1 MLMSEYYFSKKIKL
15 KSERACV
22 KRIEPILSDVKAQLN
37 INDEKFYNMLIAVS
51 EAVNNAIIHGNK
63 CSSDKNVFVEIEVKE
78 NKILIEV
85 CDKGEGFNPDLIED
99 PRKPENLLKA
109 NGRGVFLIKELAS
122 SYEFIKS
129 SSGTIV
135 KMSFEF

>member
-1 MLMSEYYFSKKIKL
+1 MSEFYFSKKIKL
-15 KSERACV
+15 KSKRACV
-22 KRIEPILSDVKAQLN
+22 KKIEPILFDVKTKLK
-37 INDEKFYNMLIAVS
+37 IKDEGFYNMLIAVS

-63 CSSDKNVFVEIEVKE
+63 CSNEKKVLVEIEVKG
-78 NKILIEV
+78 NKIFIEV
-85 CDKGEGFNPDLIED
+85 HDEGEGFNPDLIDD

-129 SSGTIV
+129 SNGTIV
-135 KMSFEF
+135 KMSFVF